1 MKTLKVLLAGLSV
14 LAFASTVS
22 CAEEVEKE
30 GFLTTKW
37 CANNGM
43 FTNCRLETVFCGYEG
58 CLKEMKEFKTD
69 INGELVLYVH
79 SEGKSYDLKFP
90 PTIKMYQVLKEAL
103 NKNEVTLTGQ
113 LDPKGVLMVE
123 EYEAPPPP
131 KKEFFKGCL

>member
-1 MKTLKVLLAGLSV
+1 MKTIKAIFVGFMFFVVS
-14 LAFASTVS
+14 STFS
-22 CAEEVEKE
+22 NATEVEKE

-37 CANNGM
+37 CAENGM

-58 CLKEMKEFKTD
+58 CLKEMEEFSTD

-79 SEGKSYDLKFP
+79 DEGKSYGLKFP
-90 PTIKMYQVLKEAL
+90 PSIKIYQILTEAL
-103 NKNEVTLTGQ
+103 NKNEVTLTGK
-113 LDPKGVLMVE
+113 LDNNILMVE

>member
-1 MKTLKVLLAGLSV
+1 MKTLKVLLAGLSA

-22 CAEEVEKE
+22 LAEEVEKE

-37 CANNGM
+37 CAQNGM
-43 FTNCRLETVFCGYEG
+43 FTNCKLETVFCGYDG
-58 CLKEMKEFKTD
+58 CLKDMKEFKTD

-79 SEGKSYDLKFP
+79 TEGKSYDLKFP
-90 PTIKMYQVLKEAL
+90 ATIKLSQVLKEAL
-103 NKNEVTLTGQ
+103 NKNEVTLRGS
-113 LDPKGVLMVE
+113 LNKNLLMVE